1 MKSPQM
7 KYFIFRNNTIEPF
20 FDTKCTEFSGY
31 DDISF
36 VPRDV
41 PTYIWFYQLPV
52 GSNINMIAR
61 ETDSYLEKLNLV
73 LSKIPESSSF
83 VIFTLEDLY
92 SVPLT
97 TDNFE
102 LRIAIS
108 RFNNSVE
115 DLAQKDDRIKVIDFS
130 DFTRRYSASQ
140 LISWKYYFLS
150 QTLINPKLRKDF
162 KTWWK
167 RREEEI
173 AFKRKKCIVLDLDN
187 TLWGGVLG
195 EDGIDGIK
203 LGGDYPGKAFTYW
216 QSALLQLANTGII
229 LTICSKNNEEDV
241 FEAWEKNPFMVLK
254 KEHFS
259 AYRINWNDKASNIKD
274 LAKELNIGLDSM
286 VFIDDNP
293 SERELVKQ
301 MLPMVSVPDFPEKPY
316 GLMSFFKDITLQYFR
331 IYSVTDEDRRKTEQ
345 YKANAKR
352 KIELAKYANFEDYL
366 CSLNIEISVNL
377 ANRFNIPRIAQMTQ
391 KTNQF
396 NLTTHR
402 YTEADIHKMI
412 EAKYMICCIGV
423 KDRFG
428 DNGITG
434 VIFLKPISDVE
445 MDIDSLLLSCR
456 ILGKGIET
464 AFVYTIFN
472 ILIDK
477 KINRVSASYVPTKKN
492 KQVADFYDRIGMT
505 CTANKGEIK
514 NYRLELNHKFEINDL
529 YNIKIDF
536 LNGNE

>member
-1 MKSPQM
+1 MKYPQM
-7 KYFIFRNNTIEPF
+7 KYFIFRNNTVEPF

-102 LRIAIS
+102 LRRAIS

-477 KINRVSASYVPTKKN
+477 KVNRVSASYVPTKKN

>member
-1 MKSPQM
+1 M

-102 LRIAIS
+102 LRRAIS

-477 KINRVSASYVPTKKN
+477 KVNRVSASYVPTKKN

-514 NYRLELNHKFEINDL
+514 NYRIELNHKFEINDL